1 MDKTYL
7 GRRLA
12 EFSPGIASQPITKV
26 ELLDENGD
34 VVGTLPDGKQVSWRC
49 FDSTCPNRGYKRV
62 MVNCYWWRAEW
73 EN

>member
-1 MDKTYL
+1 MAKPLNLDNLLPIKL
-7 GRRLA
+7 KRL
-12 EFSPGIASQPITKV
+12 
-26 ELLDENGD
+26 ENGD

>member
-1 MDKTYL
+1 MAKPIDTSGLLPIKL
-7 GRRLA
+7 KRL
-12 EFSPGIASQPITKV
+12 
-26 ELLDENGD
+26 ENGD